1 MIALSHINLEHY
13 YKLNFAMKQHH
24 KWSIDEIELMIPW
37 EREIY
42 AGLLQQFLE
51 EERDR
56 NKAQEA
62 KMKRK

>member
-1 MIALSHINLEHY
+1 LIALSHINLEHY

-24 KWSIDEIELMIPW
+24 KWSIGEIELMIPW

-42 AGLLQQFLE
+42 AGLLQRFLE

-56 NKAQEA
+56 QKAQDA